1 MGLTVLGTASPPS
14 GSFGGPQ
21 SLPEKDETPF
31 LKQGQGWAAGPALPG
46 TGNGPR
52 QEGGKEVGWDTFMCV
67 LGGGGAG
74 RRTGNSLSPLPQLP
88 FPSVSAGHPP
98 PTGSQGVPDSCP
110 TATGVGGGWSG
121 REENG
126 GEEAGGPH
134 PTHRV
139 EGGGECTLPQAIP
152 LPSGGKGQRKQIL
165 AKVTAGRGLAAL
177 GSPSI
182 QGANRLGSGVSET
195 PHLLPESLATE
206 SHP

>member
-98 PTGSQGVPDSCP
+98 PHRQPGGPRFLSHRDGSGR
-110 TATGVGGGWSG
+110 GLEWEGRERRGGGG
-121 REENG
+121 RPP
-126 GEEAGGPH
+126 PH
-134 PTHRV
+134 PPGG
-139 EGGGECTLPQAIP
+139 GGGECTLPQAIP